1 MLPRSN
7 AVAASSFTLLLL
19 PQLGPWWEQ
28 NTCQHLS
35 FILAHQLR
43 TNNGVVSYQ
52 FPLEPATSWPS
63 THLWTCSLY
72 WFGEF
77 ESTCHVSW
85 TGFLCSWNI
94 SACLLLLNKQ
104 TNKNNNLLRLN
115 LHTIRFSP
123 LSVISV
129 IFGKFTGF
137 GHYHHI
143 PNLEQF
149 CNLSKIP

>member
-1 MLPRSN
+1 MLPGSG
-7 AVAASSFTLLLL
+7 AVAVSSARCSSI
-19 PQLGPWWEQ
+19 PRLGPGWEQ
-28 NTCQHLS
+28 NPCQHLS
-35 FILAHQLR
+35 FIAAHQLR
-43 TNNGVVSYQ
+43 TNTGVVSYQ
-52 FPLEPATSWPS
+52 FPPEPATSCPS
-63 THLWTCSLY
+63 TRLWTCSLY

-85 TGFLCSWNI
+85 TGFLFSWNI
-94 SACLLLLNKQ
+94 SACLLPLK
-104 TNKNNNLLRLN
+104 KKKKNLLRLN
-115 LHTIRFSP
+115 LHTVRLSP
-123 LSVISV
+123 LSV